1 MAKNIN
7 IRLALKD
14 QFTSPLNKAKGNT
27 NKFAKEVKKAENKLH
42 SFRNAT
48 VKTLKGLALLNLAGI
63 GKLKDGIV
71 NFSKESIEAAKMQL
85 KVEKTLEENMKR
97 TSNATAEQIEMIK
110 KEASAL
116 QNVGVVGDEV
126 ALAGASQLAIYG
138 LKSDAI
144 KKLMPNLNDMIAK
157 EKGLNGTQE
166 DSIAMADIIGKAL
179 QGQTRGLLKYG
190 VSLSENENKLFK
202 NMTQQQKIDFISQ
215 KLTKSIGGTN
225 KALRETDEG
234 KIVAAKNAW
243 GDMKEELGKKLLPYL
258 GKIAIWFETKIPAIQ
273 DFILSIADK
282 IAELII
288 KAQPYIE
295 LLKEILGRIFE
306 KVQPAIDFFKE
317 SIEKSFEN
325 TKKVASFLYK
335 HWDRLSPIIYS
346 VGSGIVAYNIAMAIK
361 NNLDIIALAKM
372 KILNALSII
381 HAIVT
386 GKMTIAQWALNTA
399 MNANPIGFIIG
410 VIAALIGVGWLLYKN
425 LDLIK
430 TKVSEFWNKL
440 DNNPLGRL
448 FKWFLRMS
456 FPIIL
461 LIENFQLIKEKVL
474 NFWEILKDKF
484 IPIIEAISNPIETAK
499 KAVGGL
505 IDKLKFWDRTDP
517 KDKELNI
524 KENLTGGSQTPITEN
539 IPRHALGT
547 SYFKGGLTGI
557 NEGRRNE
564 TAILPSGTKILSH
577 EESKKANKNTSIVI
591 NLTVEGNVIGNREFM
606 EKCGQHVVN
615 KILLAT
621 NNS

>member
-48 VKTLKGLALLNLAGI
+48 VKTLKGFALLNLAGI

-288 KAQPYIE
+288 KAQPYIK
-295 LLKEILGRIFE
+295 LLKGILGRIFE

-386 GKMTIAQWALNTA
+386 GKMTIAQWAWNTA

-410 VIAALIGVGWLLYKN
+410 AIVALIGVGWLLYKN

-505 IDKLKFWDRTDP
+505 IDKLKFWDKTDP

-524 KENLTGGSQTPITEN
+524 KENLTGGSQTSITEN